1 MNFRINL
8 QSAFPVNSLVA
19 ERRKK
24 EKEKLKTIEYLE
36 NEKVFFGKLK
46 RFFMFCFRS
55 VKYELFL

>member
-24 EKEKLKTIEYLE
+24 KELKTIEYLE

-46 RFFMFCFRS
+46 RFFMFCLRS